1 LIELMVVVA
10 IIGILGAVALPAYQ
24 YYTIRAKVSELVL
37 AGSGYKTTISQFAQ
51 TNNTLA
57 GSGAGLTFSLSGK
70 AVTGSNVTNNG
81 VITVLGSSASVGT
94 AVSII
99 LTPYLQVDGKV
110 TWVCG
115 TNGDTTQFK
124 FVPAECRH

>member
-1 LIELMVVVA
+1 
-10 IIGILGAVALPAYQ
+10 
-24 YYTIRAKVSELVL
+24 
-37 AGSGYKTTISQFAQ
+37 
-51 TNNTLA
+51 
-57 GSGAGLTFSLSGK
+57 LTFSLSGK